1 MFTGS
6 TLYSQVMHSSMS
18 FRTLA
23 LVGVVA
29 LVTAFY
35 QSTQLS
41 AGLTVTTGLT
51 PRQLV
56 ELSPFTF

>member
-1 MFTGS
+1 
-6 TLYSQVMHSSMS
+6 MHSSMS